1 MSSKI
6 VSLYAGSSLTAIL
19 SGPTMPLNARQ
30 IDAVKDL
37 LRRAAEL
44 ITDAQSIA
52 TTASEPGVV
61 ASLTQLRRNVAD
73 EIADLDAQPGGRRS
87 IARKEHHEQR

>member
-1 MSSKI
+1 MSLKI
-6 VSLYAGSSLTAIL
+6 MSLYAGSLLTAIL

-44 ITDAQSIA
+44 IADAQSIA
-52 TTASEPGVV
+52 ATASEPGAVV
-61 ASLTQLRRNVAD
+61 SFKQLRRNVAD

-87 IARKEHHEQR
+87 IARKDHHEQR